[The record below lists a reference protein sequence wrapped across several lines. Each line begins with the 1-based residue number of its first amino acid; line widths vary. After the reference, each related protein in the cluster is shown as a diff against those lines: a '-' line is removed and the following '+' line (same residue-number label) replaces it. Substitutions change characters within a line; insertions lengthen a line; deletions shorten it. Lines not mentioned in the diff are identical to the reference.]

1 MNPADVLSATIF
13 TSGWTYVFFGLFG
26 LWKRKRA
33 LGMTAEAVGKVTT
46 RAKWWDI
53 EDPQVKVEFRAKTG
67 EMVTFSTDQRRYQI
81 GDSVDVIYDPADCK
95 YARVND
101 GNPVHPQVQ
110 LVVFV
115 LLILIGLGWEVFRWS
130 HDDAQRDQ
138 QVQSY
143 SQKVEAYH
151 QRVEA
156 YYQRAEAWNAKC
168 LAFVGRSTADPIAK
182 QCHEELQAIIAKAN
196 ADGLHIDVTKVEAYN
211 QKIEAWNAKC
221 LAFVGTS
228 PADPIPKQCED
239 ERNVLVARAK
249 PDGWLIDKRK

>member
-33 LGMTAEAVGKVTT
+33 QGMTAEAVGKVTT

-67 EMVTFSTDQRRYQI
+67 EMVTFSTDRRRYQI

-115 LLILIGLGWEVFRWS
+115 LLILIGLGWKCFDGRTMTRSGISRSNRTVRKLKRTTRELKRTTS
-130 HDDAQRDQ
+130 EPRPGTRSALRSSAGRLPT
-138 QVQSY
+138 QSRNNATRSSKRS
-143 SQKVEAYH
+143 SQK
-151 QRVEA
+151 QT
-156 YYQRAEAWNAKC
+156 Q
-168 LAFVGRSTADPIAK
+168 TACI
-182 QCHEELQAIIAKAN
+182 L
-196 ADGLHIDVTKVEAYN
+196 T
-211 QKIEAWNAKC
+211 
-221 LAFVGTS
+221 
-228 PADPIPKQCED
+228 
-239 ERNVLVARAK
+239 
-249 PDGWLIDKRK
+249 